1 LLNPNINF
9 IKIKK
14 HIIKIID
21 NIMQSPAK
29 ETLETGL
36 IELPQALE
44 DYRNPSNQHYTP
56 QFGVSGGICSVF
68 QYIAPKAGPQ

>member
-1 LLNPNINF
+1 
-9 IKIKK
+9 
-14 HIIKIID
+14 
-21 NIMQSPAK
+21 MQSPAK